1 MISYD
6 NMIQENAK
14 GTAVSL
20 HLGTDCKST
29 NHINKLTRVFYFKF
43 HYFLKKLF
51 DFNLNKTWLDKL
63 VGLFKFNHANIK
75 IHSI

>member
-29 NHINKLTRVFYFKF
+29 NHINKF